1 MYQIAS
7 SSAMGPKA
15 IATPQSP
22 GQNGMFAAAFDTAS
36 NPSKALTAPADNQ
49 IAAFPLAAPA
59 IGAGTVT
66 AVAMAAVASIG
77 VSWNSLSR
85 DEQRIVRD
93 TVWNVL
99 TDMVQ
104 RGVIGLGHL
113 GDTIRNLAQL
123 PGEVGSA
130 LQRAVMDALQL
141 NARVP
146 DLNDVIDA
154 VHSLPVVN
162 ECQPRRPEDLIG
174 MCGECTAD
182 AYGQLRQA
190 GIKRITQEAVA
201 NGAHYVLEIQ
211 TNQGVYVLDCT
222 IGQFGGTG
230 DPNGPWQAN
239 NLLTNGS
246 NAVLMKKETYHELL
260 RTLVG
265 RLHM

>member
-1 MYQIAS
+1 MNQILSPSALAS
-7 SSAMGPKA
+7 KA
-15 IATPQSP
+15 IPTPQNP
-22 GQNGMFAAAFDTAS
+22 GQDAMFAATFDNA
-36 NPSKALTAPADNQ
+36 SKALTGAADNQRNQ

-66 AVAMAAVASIG
+66 AVAMAVVASIG
-77 VSWNSLSR
+77 VSWNSLSA
-85 DEQRIVRD
+85 DERRIVRD

-104 RGVIGLGHL
+104 RGVIGMRHL
-113 GDTIRNLAQL
+113 GDTIRNLTQL

-130 LQRAVMDALQL
+130 LRRAVMDALQL

-162 ECQPRRPEDLIG
+162 QCQPRRPEDLIG

-182 AYGQLRQA
+182 AYGQLRQM

-211 TNQGVYVLDCT
+211 TNQGVYILDCT
-222 IGQFGGTG
+222 IGQFAGTG
-230 DPNGPWQAN
+230 DPNGPWQTN

-246 NAVLMKKETYHELL
+246 NSVLMKKETYHELL

-265 RLHM
+265 RLQT

>member
-1 MYQIAS
+1 MNQIAS
-7 SSAMGPKA
+7 SSIPPSRA

-36 NPSKALTAPADNQ
+36 NPSKALAGPADNQ

-66 AVAMAAVASIG
+66 AVAMAVVASIG
-77 VSWNSLSR
+77 VSWNSLSA
-85 DEQRIVRD
+85 DERRIVRD

-104 RGVIGLGHL
+104 RGVIGMRHL
-113 GDTIRNLAQL
+113 GDTIRNLTQL

-130 LQRAVMDALQL
+130 LRRAVMDALQL

-146 DLNDVIDA
+146 DLNDVINA

-162 ECQPRRPEDLIG
+162 QCQPRRPEDLIG

-182 AYGQLRQA
+182 AYGQLRAA
-190 GIKRITQEAVA
+190 GIKRISQEAVA

-222 IGQFGGTG
+222 IGQFGGSR
-230 DPNGPWQAN
+230 DPNN
-239 NLLTNGS
+239 ELLRHNLLNGS
-246 NAVLMKKETYHELL
+246 NVVLMKKETFLRLL
-260 RTLVG
+260 DSLG
-265 RLHM
+265 ARLHL